1 MLDRA
6 LVVNPIKNVS
16 TGEPFNEMMT
26 ALVFLFLGR
35 SIFKKRE
42 TQKGRQTQSKWERK
56 PGLFS
61 AHISAEMNVNLG
73 WVCQANQLSSLE
85 LGINL

>member
-42 TQKGRQTQSKWERK
+42 RHRKVGRPR
-56 PGLFS
+56 
-61 AHISAEMNVNLG
+61 
-73 WVCQANQLSSLE
+73 ANGKESLDC
-85 LGINL
+85 LVLI